1 MGVDRPLTED
11 VQRGPTPTEPPK
23 GLRQEL
29 AEVLNRHSAEGRSN
43 TPDFVL
49 AQYLIDCLSA
59 FDYAT
64 RARDQWYGLDI
75 RPGRRTGHGL

>member
-1 MGVDRPLTED
+1 MPTNQTADRKT
-11 VQRGPTPTEPPK
+11 

-29 AEVLNRHSAEGRSN
+29 AEVLNRHNREQCSN

-49 AQYLIDCLSA
+49 AQYLMDCLSA

-64 RARDQWYGLDI
+64 RARDQWYGVDLK
-75 RPGRRTGHGL
+75 PGRTTGHGL

>member
-1 MGVDRPLTED
+1 MTDQQTE
-11 VQRGPTPTEPPK
+11 EK
-23 GLRQEL
+23 LGLRQEL
-29 AEVLNRHSAEGRSN
+29 AAVLNRHSREGRSN
-43 TPDFVL
+43 TPDLIL

-64 RARDQWYGLDI
+64 RARDQWYSVDL